1 MKIIKTVYE
10 ELNSKIKRT
19 TYKKNKIDIDT
30 FKKDDK
36 ELIKDNKLILKTQ
49 QRFKSE
55 IQQVFT
61 KEISKITLSSNDD
74 KRMKTIDSIKNMCPW
89 NEERCSK

>member
-30 FKKDDK
+30 FKKDEK

-55 IQQVFT
+55 IQQAFT